1 METKQTQTPGQNT
14 PPPAGRF
21 NPRGGRNGQRPGSGF
36 SRGPGGPGGRG
47 PSRRPLAKKS
57 EYKEKVIEVRRVTRV
72 VAGGKRFS
80 FRATVVVGDYR
91 GRVGIGIAKGLD
103 FAAAVMKA
111 QRKAEQEVIKIE
123 LFENRT
129 VPYMIEAKY
138 GAAKVRIKPAAKGH
152 GLIAGGS
159 LRTVLELVGIRDIS
173 AKIVGRT
180 KNKIANAQ
188 AGIEALKSIHI
199 YKK

>member
-14 PPPAGRF
+14 PPAGRF
-21 NPRGGRNGQRPGSGF
+21 NPRGPRTGQRPGSGF

-47 PSRRPLAKKS
+47 PSRRPLVKKS

-91 GRVGIGIAKGLD
+91 GRVGIGVAKGLD

-111 QRKAEQEVIKIE
+111 QRKAEQEVIKVE
-123 LFENRT
+123 LLENRT
-129 VPYMIEAKY
+129 VPFMIEAKY
-138 GAAKVRIKPAAKGH
+138 GAAKVRIKPAMKGH

-159 LRTVLELVGIRDIS
+159 LRTVLELVGIKDVS

-180 KNKIANAQ
+180 KNKIANAR
-188 AGIEALKSIHI
+188 AGIVALQSIRM